1 MQLKIL
7 CIDQSLAMFVGDFDI
22 SKHIINGNL
31 QGRLRY
37 FLYSLKDTQRDCTL
51 KHSLHHIDNLIN
63 LH

>member
-7 CIDQSLAMFVGDFDI
+7 CIDQSFAIFVGYFDI
-22 SKHIINGNL
+22 SKHIINCSL
-31 QGRLRY
+31 QGRLWY

-51 KHSLHHIDNLIN
+51 KHCLNHIDNLIN